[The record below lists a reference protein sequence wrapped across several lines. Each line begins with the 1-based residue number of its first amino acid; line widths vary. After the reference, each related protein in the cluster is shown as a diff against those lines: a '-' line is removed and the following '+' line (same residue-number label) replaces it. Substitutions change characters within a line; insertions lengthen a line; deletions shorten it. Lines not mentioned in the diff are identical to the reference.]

1 MADATTTDIN
11 AVRGFTT
18 VAPLKFWPAVVTTA
32 ALVVVTTAAL
42 VVVVTAALVVVVTA
56 VPVVVVAK
64 LPMTP
69 L

>member
-18 VAPLKFWPAVVTTA
+18 VAPLKFGPAVVTTA
-32 ALVVVTTAAL
+32 ALVVVT
-42 VVVVTAALVVVVTA
+42 TAALVVVVTA